1 MDNKRVDALNQS
13 RNIRLLALKEI
24 FEEDT
29 DAEHSITMKQILN
42 RLLDYG
48 VTAERRTVY
57 EDIHIRLY
65 KYSTQPHRITICLG

>member
-29 DAEHSITMKQILN
+29 
-42 RLLDYG
+42 
-48 VTAERRTVY
+48 ERY
-57 EDIHIRLY
+57 EDKLY
-65 KYSTQPHRITICLG
+65 RT